1 MIQYLIV
8 CPLVFVAGLVDSIA
22 GGGGLIALP
31 AYLIAGVPAHMA
43 LGTNKMSSAMG
54 TVVSTAR
61 FARNGYLRGKMLMA
75 ACSAAA
81 ALIGSALG
89 AHLALMVSEEIIK
102 HMMIVVLPIVAFYV
116 LRNKDMGENEKT
128 GTIPQV
134 KVFAI
139 CIAAAFFIGGYDGF
153 YGPGTG
159 TFLILILTGAARLDT
174 RSASAQTKVINLSSN
189 IAALVTFI
197 ATGNVFYPLG
207 LTAGVCS
214 IAGHY
219 IGAGMVA
226 HNGKRWCVRLSFWYW
241 PCCLSRSSAENKR
254 SMDYEMEKIY
264 INHHHGSGGPGQ
276 QHVR

>member
-31 AYLIAGVPAHMA
+31 AYLIAGVPAHVA
-43 LGTNKMSSAMG
+43 LGTNKLSSAMG

-61 FARNGYLRGKMLMA
+61 FAKHGYLKGKMFMA
-75 ACSAAA
+75 
-81 ALIGSALG
+81 
-89 AHLALMVSEEIIK
+89 AHLALMVPETVIK
-102 HMMIVVLPIVAFYV
+102 HMMILILPIVAFYV
-116 LRNKDMGENEKT
+116 LRNKDMGAGKRT
-128 GTIPQV
+128 GVISDK

-139 CIAAAFFIGGYDGF
+139 CVLAAFFVGGYDGF

-159 TFLILILTGAARLDT
+159 TFLILILTGAAGLDT
-174 RSASAQTKVINLSSN
+174 RSASAQTKVINLASN
-189 IAALVTFI
+189 IAALATFI
-197 ATGNVFYPLG
+197 FTGNVFYPLG

-226 HNGKRWCVRLSFWYW
+226 HDGQKVVRPVVLLVLAVLFVKILSG
-241 PCCLSRSSAENKR
+241 N
-254 SMDYEMEKIY
+254 
-264 INHHHGSGGPGQ
+264 
-276 QHVR
+276 

>member
-1 MIQYLIV
+1 MMQYLIV

-31 AYLIAGVPAHMA
+31 AYLIAGVPAHVA

-61 FARNGYLRGKMLMA
+61 FAKHGYLRGKMFMA

-81 ALIGSALG
+81 ALVGSALG
-89 AHLALMVSEEIIK
+89 AHLALMVPESVIK
-102 HMMIVVLPIVAFYV
+102 HMMIVVLPVVAFYV
-116 LRNKDMGENEKT
+116 LRNKDMGENAKT
-128 GTIPQV
+128 GTIPERRV
-134 KVFAI
+134 LAI
-139 CIAAAFFIGGYDGF
+139 CIAAAFFVGGYDGF

-159 TFLILILTGAARLDT
+159 TFLILILTGAARMDT
-174 RSASAQTKVINLSSN
+174 RSASAQTKVINLASN
-189 IAALVTFI
+189 IAALITFI
-197 ATGNVFYPLG
+197 ATGNVLYPLG

-226 HNGKRWCVRLSFWYW
+226 HDGHKVVRPVVLLVLAVLFIKILSGK
-241 PCCLSRSSAENKR
+241 
-254 SMDYEMEKIY
+254 
-264 INHHHGSGGPGQ
+264 
-276 QHVR
+276 